1 MTNFP
6 NRDMEQSFYEDSRTR
21 PGITTGWIVAIGAAV
36 LIVIG
41 LIYHFGGVS
50 MDHPQANPAA
60 IQQTTQPAA
69 PTTSPKLPS
78 PTPQ

>member
-1 MTNFP
+1 LPEPT
-6 NRDMEQSFYEDSRTR
+6 
-21 PGITTGWIVAIGAAV
+21 AV
-36 LIVIG
+36 LIVVG
-41 LIYHFGGVS
+41 FIYHFGGVS
-50 MDHPQANPAA
+50 MDQPANPAA

>member
-6 NRDMEQSFYEDSRTR
+6 NREMEQSFYEDSRTR
-21 PGITTGWIVAIGAAV
+21 SGMTGWIIAIGAAV

-41 LIYHFGGVS
+41 LIYNFGGVS
-50 MDHPQANPAA
+50 MDHPQVNPAA
-60 IQQTTQPAA
+60 IQQTPQPAA